1 MVRQPVASGFA
12 SGLTPLLPKRLK
24 CVYNIFIMDGT
35 EKDNIENSIESET
48 KEESSP
54 IKRSFTMNQDSEL
67 RYETKS
73 SAKKSGKT
81 ILLMI
86 GVLIVLLLAGFFLN
100 KKFKFFSRD
109 SGSSQSAVVTSTPVS
124 SPIPTPQPILNRSDW
139 SFEVLNGTGVTGEAK
154 KAADKIQAL
163 GYQVSKT
170 GNADKSNYKETEIL
184 VKKDLLDKVG
194 LVVADLKDTIK
205 IASVAGE
212 LKDSTASARII
223 IGKDSI

>member
-1 MVRQPVASGFA
+1 M
-12 SGLTPLLPKRLK
+12 
-24 CVYNIFIMDGT
+24 
-35 EKDNIENSIESET
+35 ESEVDSEQ

-81 ILLMI
+81 IFLVI
-86 GVLIVLLLAGFFLN
+86 GLAAVLLVGGFFLN
-100 KKFKFFSRD
+100 KKFKFFSRG
-109 SGSSQSAVVTSTPVS
+109 SGSSQSAVATSTPVS

-154 KAADKIQAL
+154 KIADKLKEQ
-163 GYQVSKT
+163 GYEVVKT
-170 GNADKSNYKETEIL
+170 GNADKSNYSQTEIL
-184 VKKDLLDKVG
+184 AKKELLEKIDLVI
-194 LVVADLKDTIK
+194 ADLKDTIK